1 MLSMIAEYASFETD
15 IHFLGSKQDYISN
28 PIWRFSFY
36 THVFTA
42 VIPLMAGLTQFSPQI
57 LSTNKKLHRIIGKI
71 YVLVILFINVPT
83 GFILAIYANGLL
95 PGKLAFLTLDI
106 LWFYFT
112 LKAWLEIRK
121 GNITAHK
128 KFIYRSYALT
138 FSAITL
144 RTWKLVLPVI
154 LSMDPLTLYQ
164 VDAWLGFIPNLL
176 VAEWFIRKPYRSKE
190 NKYIMSK

>member
-15 IHFLGSKQDYISN
+15 IHFLAIKQDYISN
-28 PIWRFSFY
+28 NIWRYSFY

-42 VIPLMAGLTQFSPQI
+42 VIPLMAGLTQFSPQ
-57 LSTNKKLHRIIGKI
+57 LFSTNKKLHRIIGKI

-83 GFILAIYANGLL
+83 GFILAIYANGHL

-121 GNITAHK
+121 GNITAHR
-128 KFIYRSYALT
+128 KFMYRSYALT

-144 RTWKLVLPVI
+144 RTWKLVLPTI
-154 LSMDPLTLYQ
+154 LYINSMTLYQ

-176 VAEWFIRKPYRSKE
+176 VAEWFIRKNYRSKE
-190 NKYIMSK
+190 NKYITSK